1 MNEQEKEILRL
12 QNIIRDLEEKNE
24 ELEQFVSHATHDFK
38 EPIRTMGIGAE
49 VLLKKY
55 KDKID
60 AEGLQ
65 MLEYIFISSKR
76 FDKIISALK
85 NYTKADKGKLHVKKV
100 KLEKI
105 INEVLED
112 INVLLKATQAKV
124 IFDKLPE
131 IETDAEKLKMVFTH
145 LIDNALKY
153 RGNKFPEISIGTS
166 ENETH
171 FTIYIEDNGIGIEE
185 SKQAHVLKPFER
197 LHSKFEIE
205 GVGLGLPLSQK
216 ILKRLKGELWLK
228 SEAGKGTTVFIT
240 LPKKLYAE

>member
-1 MNEQEKEILRL
+1 MNEQEKEILQL
-12 QNIIRDLEEKNE
+12 QYIIRDLEEKNE
-24 ELEQFVSHATHDFK
+24 ELEQFVSHATHEFK

-65 MLEYIFISSKR
+65 MLEYILSSSKR

-85 NYTKADKGKLHVKKV
+85 NYTKADKGKLHIKKV
-100 KLEKI
+100 KLDI
-105 INEVLED
+105 LVSEVLED
-112 INVLLKATQAKV
+112 INVLLKVTQAKV
-124 IFDKLPE
+124 VLDNLFE

-145 LIDNALKY
+145 IIDNALRY
-153 RGNKFPEISIGTS
+153 RGNHHPEIRIGAS
-166 ENETH
+166 EKDNRY
-171 FTIYIEDNGIGIEE
+171 TIYIEDNGIGIEE

-197 LHSKFEIE
+197 LHSKFEID